1 MVLADNGVYVI
12 VFPFFSELKKEK
24 KKGDEGTG
32 VKMLLYRTCK
42 NVILNSS
49 IRINHYIIILPH
61 LRYKNKISLGHEL
74 HSKRKGRLHFYQFP
88 ISFPSATSILKKI

>member
-1 MVLADNGVYVI
+1 MGFMLLYFI
-12 VFPFFSELKKEK
+12 FFSELRKEK

-32 VKMLLYRTCK
+32 VKMLLYWTCK

-49 IRINHYIIILPH
+49 VRINYIIILPH

-74 HSKRKGRLHFYQFP
+74 HSKNKGRVHFYQFP
-88 ISFPSATSILKKI
+88 IF